1 MMKMLR
7 QACDK
12 RGVRILVDAKAERI
26 LTDKWPNFWCPRL
39 VANRR
44 HPCSGTLRNHRDGRL
59 RR

>member
-26 LTDKWPNFWCPRL
+26 LTDKNGRI
-39 VANRR
+39 
-44 HPCSGTLRNHRDGRL
+44 SGVLASSRTDVP
-59 RR
+59 